1 MAIRKSVISGMRFV
15 ADNPY
20 VNLTAG
26 GILIYTAVHEI
37 IHSTE
42 EAGIGAH
49 HGVLAFG
56 IVHALGAM
64 PEILHGFDEIIKAHE
79 EESDDQQEAP
89 EK

>member
-37 IHSTE
+37 VESTE
-42 EAGIGAH
+42 DAGIGAH

-56 IVHALGAM
+56 IVHALSAL
-64 PEILHGFDEIIKAHE
+64 PEILHGFDEVLKAHDE
-79 EESDDQQEAP
+79 RADETGESP
-89 EK
+89 E